1 MEEHKE
7 VGAVPAAESRL
18 TGFSELACQSNKV
31 ARGVWRQNKK
41 RAIKEGGSCGL
52 QKF

>member
-7 VGAVPAAESRL
+7 VGTVPAAESRL

-31 ARGVWRQNKK
+31 ARGGVEAK
-41 RAIKEGGSCGL
+41 
-52 QKF
+52 